1 VKGKWR
7 YLCRAVDSTGAT
19 LDFLLSAKQEAAKRF
34 LAKALGGANH
44 PAPRVINT
52 DGLAAYPPALAQLKA
67 EGNLAGE
74 TPGALAEALRRA
86 LDNAPAVLDV
96 LASQSALVLIEFQN
110 DFLSEGSAMHSGV
123 QKVVA
128 STNMLTDTAKVVDE
142 VRDLDATI
150 MFVRLHSLKVLANS
164 ALNPMES

>member
-1 VKGKWR
+1 M
-7 YLCRAVDSTGAT
+7 
-19 LDFLLSAKQEAAKRF
+19 
-34 LAKALGGANH
+34 
-44 PAPRVINT
+44 
-52 DGLAAYPPALAQLKA
+52 
-67 EGNLAGE
+67 E